1 MALES
6 KDIRTVALVGHSG
19 SGKTMLAEAML
30 LAGGVINEL
39 GSIERGTTV
48 SDSSPEEKEAGRSVN
63 LGTLYAPWKDRHV
76 NILDAPGY
84 ADFAGMAL
92 SALSAADLAL
102 ISVNANA
109 GLEVT
114 TRKMWDAAGEAGCPR
129 GFVITRLDGDNAKFD
144 EVLETIR
151 SAFGASC
158 APVTVPKGVGKAFE
172 GVVDLVNPGEDL
184 SGEADEM
191 RQSLMESA
199 ISSDEE
205 LMEKYLSDEE
215 IPTEALAKAM
225 REAVVSGDLVPVFS
239 VVAPKGAGV
248 EALLDFIADY
258 GPTPSEARPSLAP
271 PEAAEGEDGA
281 EDKEAEEFIPADG
294 GPFVARI
301 FKVLSDDYVGKVS
314 VFRVYQGSLKAGA
327 TVHVPGGVSAKVSKL
342 YRFQGKDQTEVGEA
356 VAGDVVATAK
366 IEELGFGMTL
376 LDSPDGTGLARPR
389 IPKPMVERAVEPKSR
404 GDEGKISSALR
415 RLADEDPTFEW
426 RQDPQTHET
435 VVAGLGDRQLKIMF
449 DRMKRR
455 FQLEITTRPPKIA
468 YRQTITGTAEVKY
481 RHKKQ
486 TGGAGQFAE
495 ISIRV
500 SPNERGAGYE
510 FIDDIFGG
518 AIDQQFR
525 PSVDKGIQAK
535 MREGITVGFPL
546 VDVKVSL
553 FDGKTHPVDSKDIAF
568 QIAGRE
574 AIKEAVGKAKP
585 VLLEPVVNM
594 EIVVPSRFMGDIT
607 GDISGRR
614 GRIQGMDSLGD
625 MQVVKAQVPAS
636 EVQTYG
642 SELQSLTGGEGY
654 FTMEFSHYDVVPS
667 NVAQQIMAQNAKE
680 KDKD

>member
-39 GSIERGTTV
+39 GSVEKGTTV

-63 LGTLYAPWKDRHV
+63 LGTLYTPWKGRHV
-76 NILDAPGY
+76 NVLDAPGY

-102 ISVNANA
+102 VTVNANA

-129 GFVITRLDGDNAKFD
+129 GFIITRLDGDNAKFD
-144 EVLETIR
+144 EVLESLKST
-151 SAFGASC
+151 FGASC
-158 APVTVPKGVGKAFE
+158 APVTIPKGVGKAFE
-172 GVVDLVNPGEDL
+172 GVESLVNPDGEL
-184 SGEADEM
+184 SGDADAM

-215 IPTEALAKAM
+215 IPTESLAKAM
-225 REAVVSGDLVPVFS
+225 REAVVSGDLVPVLS

-248 EALLDFIADY
+248 DALLDFVADY
-258 GPTPSEARPSLAP
+258 APTPSEARPDLA
-271 PEAAEGEDGA
+271 AAEGDEEEG
-281 EDKEAEEFIPADG
+281 EAEREEKLTPADG

-327 TVHVPGGVSAKVSKL
+327 TVHVPDVTSAKVAKL
-342 YRFQGKDQTEVGEA
+342 YRFQGKDQTEVATA

-366 IEELGFGMTL
+366 IEELAFGMTL
-376 LDSPDGTGLARPR
+376 LDAPSGPALAPPR
-389 IPKPMVERAVEPKSR
+389 IPKPMIERAVEPKSR

-468 YRQTITGTAEVKY
+468 YRETITGSAEVKY

-495 ISIRV
+495 VSIKA

-510 FIDDIFGG
+510 FVDDIFGG

-525 PSVDKGIQAK
+525 PSVDKGIRAT
-535 MREGITVGFPL
+535 MAEGILAGFPV

-585 VLLEPVVNM
+585 VLLEPIVTM

-625 MQVVKAQVPAS
+625 MQVVKAQVPAA

-667 NVAQQIMAQNAKE
+667 NVAQQVIAQYA
-680 KDKD
+680 KDKDKD